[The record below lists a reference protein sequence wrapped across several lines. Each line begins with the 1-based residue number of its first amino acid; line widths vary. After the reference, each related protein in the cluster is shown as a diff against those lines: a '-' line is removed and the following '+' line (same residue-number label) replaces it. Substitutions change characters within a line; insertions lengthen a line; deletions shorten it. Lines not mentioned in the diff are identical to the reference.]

1 METHSKNTGFGGLS
15 RRRCL
20 AIWNSAAWRASKGGK
35 SENSIAWEAV
45 TAGKS
50 ENSLAWE
57 APTGGKSENSLA
69 WGAPTGGKSENSL
82 AWGAPTGG
90 KSENSLAW
98 GAPTGGKSENS
109 LAWGAPTGGKSENS
123 LAWGAPTGGGEVKL
137 LSLGSP
143 HGGKPPLAPLTDRNK
158 PAVWAAT
165 PREAGWI
172 ECENLCQIGSQNSYQ
187 VEDEIKSQRE
197 CHITSQNILCEECL
211 IKCNMKCQ
219 QACQRK
225 CQRKLPINCQN
236 ARHIDGWKLYK
247 KCQHEKNE
255 CQRKW
260 PTNVTYNTKSH
271 ASRVSGKILK

>member
-1 METHSKNTGFGGLS
+1 MFWKDFLYTCWSWLPALAHGKIEENTVNSGIFNGWGDKGIGSIVEHDVFDRFYGDKSVKYPCFEGNHCKNMETHSKNTGFGGLS

-20 AIWNSAAWRASKGGK
+20 AIWNFAAWRTSKGGK

-90 KSENSLAW
+90 KIPSLGSPHGGEKW
-98 GAPTGGKSENS
+98 KFPSLGSPTGGKSENS
-109 LAWGAPTGGKSENS
+109 LAWGAPTGGK
-123 LAWGAPTGGGEVKL
+123 VKI

-172 ECENLCQIGSQNSYQ
+172 
-187 VEDEIKSQRE
+187 V
-197 CHITSQNILCEECL
+197 
-211 IKCNMKCQ
+211 
-219 QACQRK
+219 
-225 CQRKLPINCQN
+225 
-236 ARHIDGWKLYK
+236 
-247 KCQHEKNE
+247 
-255 CQRKW
+255 
-260 PTNVTYNTKSH
+260 
-271 ASRVSGKILK
+271 

>member
-57 APTGGKSENSLA
+57 APTGGESENSLA

-98 GAPTGGKSENS
+98 GAPTGGESENS

-123 LAWGAPTGGGEVKL
+123 LAWGATGGKVKI

-172 ECENLCQIGSQNSYQ
+172 PQGKYCLTIEHCASQYGTKSSRPMMTVSDIVNKFRCFTKMFASDTKIQIWM
-187 VEDEIKSQRE
+187 
-197 CHITSQNILCEECL
+197 H
-211 IKCNMKCQ
+211 
-219 QACQRK
+219 
-225 CQRKLPINCQN
+225 
-236 ARHIDGWKLYK
+236 HF
-247 KCQHEKNE
+247 
-255 CQRKW
+255 QRKW
-260 PTNVTYNTKSH
+260 LQQSNCLNSADSECRNEYISQQDFSQLSTS
-271 ASRVSGKILK
+271 A